1 MGLSFISP
9 LLLGGASL
17 VAIPLILHL
26 AMRRTPVPREFPAL
40 RFLRERAVATRR
52 RLRLHHLVLL
62 ALRVAALALLALA
75 LARPVIRGG
84 GWIGDREA
92 PVAAALVFDTAPRM
106 GLREANQTRLERAAE
121 LARTLFT
128 KLPEGS
134 QVAVV
139 DTAAGGSGFLPTPA
153 AALAR
158 IERLAPGPQA
168 GTLADAIAAARRGL
182 AKSESSRKELYVF
195 TDCSRGA
202 WETATDQAQAATE
215 GIDTLYVDVGA
226 TQVGDFAI
234 QSLSLS
240 GDRVSVGTP
249 LTIGAT
255 AVRIGPEATRTV
267 AIELLAA
274 DDPDGKRYVRRGAK
288 PVDWPADKPVEV
300 EFEIAGLEAGT
311 RQGRIVVEASD
322 DLPDDDVRYFT
333 VEVGAPVRVIVAAAP
348 PAERSA
354 AFLVQAIAPGPL
366 VKAGRARFAP
376 EVIDIGT
383 LGTASWDT
391 AAGMV
396 LLDPPP
402 LSEQTWEALD
412 RWVSDGH
419 GLVVWLGPRAGAA
432 ERFNSSASRRV
443 LGGDLVRVWRER
455 EGNFLAPAALD
466 HPILAA
472 FRRVGDAVP
481 WQDFSVIQHWEVTP
495 IAEADG
501 VAAAPVAAYRDGLPA
516 ILEHRLGAGRVVV
529 FTTPVSSSA
538 SDPAAWNTLAT
549 GFEPWP
555 FVVLAN
561 ESLIHAVDSA
571 DDRNVTA
578 GSPAVLRLARRDLAN
593 VTVRTPS
600 GDDFPAAVDP
610 ARGTVTVT
618 DTRIPGNY
626 RLQAGGDADGIADGF
641 SANLAARATDF
652 TRLSPEALAAVLGP
666 GHRLARSEQEL
677 VRDVNQ
683 VRVGVELFPWLI
695 LLAALALAADWIAAN
710 RFYSA
715 RDDAPGA
722 ASPAAA
728 FAGESAPAAGPPPL
742 PDAARPDVA
751 PPPEVPA

>member
-26 AMRRTPVPREFPAL
+26 AMRRKPVPREFPAV
-40 RFLRERAVATRR
+40 RFLRERAVVTRR
-52 RLRLHHLVLL
+52 RLRLHHLLLLTLRVL
-62 ALRVAALALLALA
+62 ALAFLALA

-106 GLREANQTRLERAAE
+106 GLRESNQTRLGRAAE
-121 LARTLFT
+121 LARALFP

-139 DTAAGGSGFLPTPA
+139 DTAAGSSGFLPAPSA
-153 AALAR
+153 AMAR

-168 GTLADAIAAARRGL
+168 GTLADAIAAARRLL
-182 AKSESSRKELYVF
+182 AKSELGRKELYVF

-202 WETATDQAQAATE
+202 WETAAEPAATAAE

-226 TQVGDFAI
+226 TQVTDFSI
-234 QSLSLS
+234 QSLALS
-240 GDRVSVGTP
+240 GERVSIGTP

-255 AVRIGPEATRTV
+255 AQRVGPAATRTV
-267 AIELLAA
+267 AVELL
-274 DDPDGKRYVRRGAK
+274 DPGDPEGKRYVRRGAK
-288 PVDWPADKPVEV
+288 PVDWPADSQVDV
-300 EFEIAGLEAGT
+300 EFEITGLEPGT

-322 DLPDDDVRYFT
+322 DLPDDDTRSFT

-348 PAERSA
+348 PAERTA
-354 AFLVQAIAPGPL
+354 AFLVQALAPAPL
-366 VKAGRARFAP
+366 VKAGKTRFAP

-383 LGTASWDT
+383 LGTASWET
-391 AAGMV
+391 AAGIV

-402 LSEQTWEALD
+402 LPAQTWEALD
-412 RWVSDGH
+412 RWVADGR

-432 ERFNSSASRRV
+432 ERFNSPASRRV
-443 LGGDLVRVWRER
+443 LGGDLVRVWRDR
-455 EGNFLAPAALD
+455 DRNFLSPAALD
-466 HPILAA
+466 HPILAP

-481 WQDFSVIQHWEVTP
+481 WQDFPVIQHWEVAP
-495 IAEADG
+495 AADADG
-501 VAAAPVAAYRDGLPA
+501 VSATPVAAYRNGLPA

-538 SDPAAWNTLAT
+538 SDKAAWNTLAT

-555 FVVLAN
+555 FVILAN

-578 GSPAVLRLARRDLAN
+578 GAPAVLRIARRDLAN
-593 VTVRTPS
+593 VTVRTPA
-600 GDDFPAAVDP
+600 GDDFPAAIDP

-626 RLQAGGDADGIADGF
+626 RVQAGGDAGGVADGF

-666 GHRLARSEQEL
+666 GHRMAHSEQEL

-695 LLAALALAADWIAAN
+695 LLAALAMAADWIAAN
-710 RFYSA
+710 RFYAA
-715 RDDAPGA
+715 REDAA
-722 ASPAAA
+722 DTASPAAA
-728 FAGESAPAAGPPPL
+728 FVGESPPRAGSPGVPDAPPP
-742 PDAARPDVA
+742 A
-751 PPPEVPA
+751 PMPSPEVPA